1 MLTISIVVVYF
12 VVVGGIEGS
21 GFLTNAEVFN
31 RNAAGSGTGSFGN
44 LMKDYSLTMYLTMFF
59 GWGMGLATNPQ
70 YLIRIVAAKSC
81 ETARKVLIWSRI
93 MEAIR
98 AAPATWELE
107 GPRITGPST
116 SLKILQGSFSMV
128 CPPFCINHSMFFI
141 HHF

>member
-1 MLTISIVVVYF
+1 
-12 VVVGGIEGS
+12 
-21 GFLTNAEVFN
+21 
-31 RNAAGSGTGSFGN
+31 
-44 LMKDYSLTMYLTMFF
+44 
-59 GWGMGLATNPQ
+59 
-70 YLIRIVAAKSC
+70 
-81 ETARKVLIWSRI
+81 

-128 CPPFCINHSMFFI
+128 SPPFYINHSMFFI

>member
-1 MLTISIVVVYF
+1 MFRITPTAPLPP
-12 VVVGGIEGS
+12 E
-21 GFLTNAEVFN
+21 NARRIASESP
-31 RNAAGSGTGSFGN
+31 GQ
-44 LMKDYSLTMYLTMFF
+44 SLD
-59 GWGMGLATNPQ
+59 
-70 YLIRIVAAKSC
+70 C
-81 ETARKVLIWSRI
+81 RI

-116 SLKILQGSFSMV
+116 SLKILQGSFSMI